1 MTRDLI
7 NTNKLYKIN
16 KGFRSI
22 DVWRV
27 KIANLFCI
35 HGLFLF
41 DWCDILKKKSK
52 TIILSSC
59 KLKQFHFEVCV
70 PENDFLNELS
80 TKSKWKWIVKLSAT
94 AISSTELAARNL

>member
-7 NTNKLYKIN
+7 DTNKLYKIN

-22 DVWRV
+22 DAARV
-27 KIANLFCI
+27 KLQTLFAFMDYFY
-35 HGLFLF
+35 LT
-41 DWCDILKKKSK
+41 DAILKKKSK

-80 TKSKWKWIVKLSAT
+80 TKSK
-94 AISSTELAARNL
+94 